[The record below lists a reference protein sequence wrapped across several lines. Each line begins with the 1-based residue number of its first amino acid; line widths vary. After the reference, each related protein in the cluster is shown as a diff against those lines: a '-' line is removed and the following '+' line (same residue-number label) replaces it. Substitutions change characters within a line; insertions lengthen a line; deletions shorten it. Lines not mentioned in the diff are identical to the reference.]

1 MKDKLLERRLE
12 LLRLEGNGLEPSE
25 IVKELSVKY
34 GVSKRAIYLD
44 FETRRSWQ
52 PLLQET
58 KEAQLKVWNRHEQIF
73 RKGVVTYMQAK
84 TDRGRI
90 AALNLLRQIN
100 FDLAELTGVKS
111 QKSAAPEETRI
122 RWEDPEVCKEES

>member
-1 MKDKLLERRLE
+1 VKEKTLERRLE

-34 GVSKRAIYLD
+34 GVSQRAIYLD

-58 KEAQLKVWNRHEQIF
+58 KESQLKVFNRHEQIF
-73 RKGVVTYMQAK
+73 RKGVVAYMQAK
-84 TDRGRI
+84 SDRGRI

-100 FDLAELTGVKS
+100 FELAELTGVKS
-111 QKSAAPEETRI
+111 QKSPEPEETRI
-122 RWEDPEVCKEES
+122 RWEDPEACKKE